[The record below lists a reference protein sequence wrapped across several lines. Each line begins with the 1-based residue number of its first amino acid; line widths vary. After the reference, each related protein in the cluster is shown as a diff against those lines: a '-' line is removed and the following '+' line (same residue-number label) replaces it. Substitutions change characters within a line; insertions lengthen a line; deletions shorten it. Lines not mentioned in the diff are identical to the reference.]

1 MILPDGTSYPLKG
14 NLTAAEPRV
23 EPTTG
28 MVTLRIS
35 FANPDHRLLPG
46 LYVEVDL
53 PQARADNAILV
64 PQSAVM
70 RNSKGEPSVWVVSDG
85 KVRSEEHT
93 SELQSLMR
101 ISYADFCLKKKK
113 IHK

>member
-1 MILPDGTSYPLKG
+1 
-14 NLTAAEPRV
+14 
-23 EPTTG
+23 

-35 FANPDHRLLPG
+35 FANHDHRLLPG

-85 KVRSEEHT
+85 KVEQRP
-93 SELQSLMR
+93 LQAFAAAGNKLVTPRGLRHGDDAIPSACQKTGQG
-101 ISYADFCLKKKK
+101 AD
-113 IHK
+113 

>member
-1 MILPDGTSYPLKG
+1 
-14 NLTAAEPRV
+14 
-23 EPTTG
+23 

-64 PQSAVM
+64 PPSAVM

-85 KVRSEEHT
+85 KVEQSPTKVFAAAGNELVQT
-93 SELQSLMR
+93 SGLGEGAAVITSGL
-101 ISYADFCLKKKK
+101 LKPGPGAAGNG
-113 IHK
+113 